1 MLGKRVWLSFP
12 QAPLDVRTLRSKN
25 VQSNSALLTD
35 ALSLQL
41 RRVHGAAKRER

>member
-1 MLGKRVWLSFP
+1 MLRHLVP
-12 QAPLDVRTLRSKN
+12 
-25 VQSNSALLTD
+25 NSALLTD